1 MGKSLERQSMDRIG
15 KNWSKASLTREKL
28 LGNVREFSRF
38 IEGKYGLEKIENL
51 KPNMVKEYVSTLHE
65 RGVAASTKADK
76 MTAVRVLAEAI
87 GKRNIVERHN
97 SEYGIERVRVNPQP
111 VDHERLVEVR
121 QSIAERANQG
131 DQIARMVRAA
141 DALRSEF
148 GLRAKESLLSSK
160 LEERAGGKMYL
171 VVEGAKGGRLR
182 ELEVRTEGQLRAVQL
197 VTETAKALGSGT
209 GRIIPPHMSLK
220 QAYDAQRNLWR
231 QSGGTRSTSANM
243 HGERHGFARE
253 RNADGATNSE
263 IMSELGHGEDRSPAS
278 YIPR

>member
-1 MGKSLERQSMDRIG
+1 MGKSLERQSLDRMG

-38 IEGKYGLEKIENL
+38 VEGYGLERIESL
-51 KPNMVKEYVSTLHE
+51 KPHMVEAYVSALHE
-65 RGVAASTKADK
+65 RGLAASTKADK
-76 MTAVRVLAEAI
+76 MTAVRELAEAI

-97 SEYGIERVRVNPQP
+97 SDYGIERVRVNPQL

-131 DQIARMVRAA
+131 DQIARMVQAA

-160 LEERAGGKMYL
+160 VEEKGGKMYL

-182 ELEVRTEGQLRAVQL
+182 ELEVRNEAQLRAVRL

-220 QAYDAQRNLWR
+220 QAYVAQRNLWR
-231 QSGGTRSTSANM
+231 QCGGTRLTSANM

-263 IMSELGHGEDRSPAS
+263 IMSELGHGEDRSPAA